1 MPATNQRPRFGARDL
16 VYAVLDETTD
26 IVGGT
31 PTYGSVK
38 ALAGLGKIGINPN
51 DSQAT
56 LYGDDQLQHIASTIG
71 KIEVM
76 FDLADILPSAYA
88 EILGHTYASGQILE
102 NVVDQPPYIAVGFK
116 LTRTGAPTYEYVWLF
131 KGKLAK
137 PEFSEETKKETIN
150 FQSQSFKGIFQPLA
164 SSGNWRNRLRTDDT
178 SAPSATIS
186 GFFSSVVL
194 TTGADLTA
202 FTLVSG
208 TGSTSA
214 KTVTL
219 TFAKAS
225 ATNAANGS
233 AQNIQVIK
241 DSDKS
246 IQVPTSYTPGS
257 AGTSPTLVLAF
268 TSIAATAYTVVVNA
282 GLQDTNGVSV
292 TPKSI
297 AVTVS

>member
-1 MPATNQRPRFGARDL
+1 
-16 VYAVLDETTD
+16 
-26 IVGGT
+26 
-31 PTYGSVK
+31 
-38 ALAGLGKIGINPN
+38 
-51 DSQAT
+51 
-56 LYGDDQLQHIASTIG
+56 
-71 KIEVM
+71 
-76 FDLADILPSAYA
+76 
-88 EILGHTYASGQILE
+88 
-102 NVVDQPPYIAVGFK
+102 
-116 LTRTGAPTYEYVWLF
+116 
-131 KGKLAK
+131 
-137 PEFSEETKKETIN
+137 
-150 FQSQSFKGIFQPLA
+150 
-164 SSGNWRNRLRTDDT
+164 
-178 SAPSATIS
+178 
-186 GFFSSVVL
+186 VL

-208 TGSTSA
+208 TGSSSG

-219 TFAKAS
+219 TFSKAS

-246 IQVPTSYTPGS
+246 IQVPLSYTPGS

-268 TSIAATAYTVVVNA
+268 TAIAATAYTVVVNA